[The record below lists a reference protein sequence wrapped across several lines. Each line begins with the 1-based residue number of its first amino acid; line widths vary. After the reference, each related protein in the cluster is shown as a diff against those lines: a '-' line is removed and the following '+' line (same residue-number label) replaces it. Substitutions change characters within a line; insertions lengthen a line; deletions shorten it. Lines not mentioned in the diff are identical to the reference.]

1 MIDANKP
8 PPAFDARRYKL
19 HARSVTDEHGR
30 QRTEKRPIVKSAYM
44 VDPSGHVC
52 YLPLYGGPSQND
64 PDDQYMTATLRS
76 KTKAGWVDHDSCPK
90 TSGHN
95 VTKFLP
101 ESAQQGPA
109 CVAGAKPGPRGE
121 AAPIGRQ
128 NPCKCI
134 VALIAQRRGLNATK
148 MLAVEG
154 QARTE
159 AQVSHQLAT
168 ANLEET
174 RKLNQKLAEALLK
187 DKPAEKS
194 AEKSADKPAERSK
207 Q

>member
-1 MIDANKP
+1 MLDANKP

-19 HARSVTDEHGR
+19 HARAIVDEQGR
-30 QRTEKRPIVKSAYM
+30 TRTEKRPIQKSAYM
-44 VDPSGHVC
+44 VDPSGHCC

-95 VTKFLP
+95 VTKHLP
-101 ESAQQGPA
+101 ASAQDGPP
-109 CVAGAKPGPRGE
+109 CTRGAKGGD
-121 AAPIGRQ
+121 IGRR

-134 VALIAQRRGLNATK
+134 VALIAHRQGVNAAK

-154 QARTE
+154 QARTSE
-159 AQVSHQLAT
+159 QVSHRLA
-168 ANLEET
+168 AENLEET
-174 RKLNQKLAEALLK
+174 RKLNQQLAHALLK
-187 DKPAEKS
+187 DKPTEKS
-194 AEKSADKPAERSK
+194 DKAGK
-207 Q
+207 

>member
-19 HARSVTDEHGR
+19 HARSIVDDEGR
-30 QRTEKRPIVKSAYM
+30 TRTEKRPIVKSAYM

-76 KTKAGWVDHDSCPK
+76 KTKAGWVDHDTCPK

-95 VTKFLP
+95 VVKHLP
-101 ESAQQGPA
+101 AAVQSGPA
-109 CVAGAKPGPRGE
+109 CESGAKGGAISR
-121 AAPIGRQ
+121 R

-134 VALIAQRRGLNATK
+134 VALIAHRRGLNAKK
-148 MLAVEG
+148 MQAVEG

-159 AQVSHQLAT
+159 AQVSHQLAQ
-168 ANLEET
+168 ANLDET
-174 RKLNQKLAEALLK
+174 RKLNQQLATALLK
-187 DKPAEKS
+187 DKPAE
-194 AEKSADKPAERSK
+194 RSSK
-207 Q
+207 A

>member
-19 HARSVTDEHGR
+19 HARSIVGEDGR
-30 QRTEKRPIVKSAYM
+30 TRTEKRPIVKSAYM
-44 VDPSGHVC
+44 VDPAGHVC
-52 YLPLYGGPSQND
+52 FLPLYGGPSQND

-95 VTKFLP
+95 VVKHLP
-101 ESAQQGPA
+101 VEVQDGAA
-109 CVAGAKPGPRGE
+109 CNGGAKGGP
-121 AAPIGRQ
+121 ITRQ

-134 VALIAQRRGLNATK
+134 VALIAHRRTTNASK
-148 MLAVEG
+148 MRAVEG

-159 AQVSHQLAT
+159 AQVSHQLAA

-174 RKLNQKLAEALLK
+174 RKLNQRLADMVLK
-187 DKPAEKS
+187 PTVDKPTEK
-194 AEKSADKPAERSK
+194 APKA
-207 Q
+207 